1 MFIHLYLPL
10 EKEKNVLVNI
20 MMMNTNY
27 DNQYKTEAFIMLKKS
42 YFLLYGEKIRDMKEN
57 YFPIYV

>member
-27 DNQYKTEAFIMLKKS
+27 DNQYKTEAFIMLKNPIS
-42 YFLLYGEKIRDMKEN
+42 YFMEKK
-57 YFPIYV
+57 